1 MRIKNNENQQK
12 PLTWLITGCS
22 GGLGRSLAQAVL
34 EQGDNAVITA
44 RRLSAIQDIAKVF
57 PDTALALPLDV
68 TDQAQRAQ
76 VVKQAK
82 ARFGSVDV
90 LVNNAGHGY
99 RAAVEEG
106 EEAEVDELFATNFF
120 GPVSLIKAVLPTMR
134 GNRRGTIVNISSIAA
149 RITEAGSGYYSATKC
164 ALEGLSRGLFR
175 EVGPLGISVI
185 VVEPGQFRTDF
196 SGRSLQQSQTVIADY
211 TETAGRR
218 RIENDT
224 THGREIGDP
233 ARGARLIIKA
243 VKAPRPPA
251 LLLLGSDAVR
261 VVNDAIDTDRSQ
273 LETWKEESAA
283 TDFPAQQSLDS
294 ERRCE

>member
-1 MRIKNNENQQK
+1 MSIRNNENQNK
-12 PLTWLITGCS
+12 PSTWLITGCS

-44 RRLSAIQDIAKVF
+44 RRLSVIQDVADAF

-68 TDQAQRAQ
+68 TDRRQIAQTVERSE
-76 VVKQAK
+76 
-82 ARFGSVDV
+82 ARFGGVDI

-106 EEAEVDELFATNFF
+106 DEAEVDELFATNFF
-120 GPVSLIKAVLPTMR
+120 GPVSLIKSVLPTMR
-134 GNRRGTIVNISSIAA
+134 GNGRGAIVNISSIAA

-164 ALEGLSRGLFR
+164 ALEGLSRGLRR
-175 EVGPLGISVI
+175 EVEPLGISVI

-211 TETAGRR
+211 AETAGRR

-243 VKAPRPPA
+243 VKAPDPPS

-261 VVNDAIDTDRSQ
+261 VVSDAADADRSQ
-273 LETWKEESAA
+273 LETWKKESAT

-294 ERRCE
+294 ERRYK